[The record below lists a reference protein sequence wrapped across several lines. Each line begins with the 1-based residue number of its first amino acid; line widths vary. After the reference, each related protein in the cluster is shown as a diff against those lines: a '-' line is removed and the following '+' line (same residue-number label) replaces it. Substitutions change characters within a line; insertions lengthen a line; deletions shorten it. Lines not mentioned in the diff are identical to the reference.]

1 MLEPLL
7 EEDPVAPASSRIVGT
22 IKVAFLLLAAAVLFS
37 YLGAFALTNAL
48 VSADLLEHWPPGH
61 DPRPRWMITAF
72 VALTGAFSI
81 VGVWLKWTS
90 WRQMRR
96 LDTIANDDVVA
107 TTEAAVTTEAKA

>member
-1 MLEPLL
+1 MLSMFESIG
-7 EEDPVAPASSRIVGT
+7 EEEAVVPAGSRICGT
-22 IKVAFLLLAAAVLFS
+22 IKVAFLPLAAAVLFS

-48 VSADLLEHWPPGH
+48 VSADLLEHWPPRH

-81 VGVWLKWTS
+81 IGAWLKWTS

-96 LDTIANDDVVA
+96 LDTIANDD
-107 TTEAAVTTEAKA
+107 AAESASPNQ